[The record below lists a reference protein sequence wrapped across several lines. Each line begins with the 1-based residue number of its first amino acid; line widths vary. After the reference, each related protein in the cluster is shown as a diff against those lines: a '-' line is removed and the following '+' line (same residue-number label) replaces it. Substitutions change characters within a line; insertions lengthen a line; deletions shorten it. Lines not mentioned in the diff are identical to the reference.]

1 MLRLA
6 CFACFVLVKL
16 FVFVRAIL
24 SFVHGA
30 LKLDPFY
37 IICYEHLVNFY
48 IQNNQ
53 GYGLVVEILMVVS
66 YPSNGMLCLATFP
79 YSKKVFFV
87 P

>member
-1 MLRLA
+1 M
-6 CFACFVLVKL
+6 CVTSCFFACFVVVKM

-37 IICYEHLVNFY
+37 IICCEHLVNFY

-53 GYGLVVEILMVVS
+53 GYGLVVEILMVFHILQ
-66 YPSNGMLCLATFP
+66 MAC
-79 YSKKVFFV
+79 FV
-87 P
+87 